1 MINIFWFRRDLRLL
15 DNHGLWQALNAGL
28 PVLPVFIFDSE
39 ILDKLNSKSDARVQ
53 FIHEQLKH
61 IQFQLQQKGKSL
73 LVLSGKPMDVFKQLT
88 EKYQIANIFTN
99 SDYEPYGIQRD
110 NLIKTLLNKADIGFK
125 SFKDHVIFD
134 PLEVLKAD
142 GKPYTVYTPYSRKWK
157 EKLLPQH
164 TKPFHSESLLD
175 NLLSDYFELPNL
187 EEIGMMPSPV
197 FVPPIKLDDKR
208 LQSYHETRNFPA
220 LTGTSL
226 AGPHLRFGT
235 IGIRH
240 VVDIALHTNE
250 TYLNELIWREFFM
263 QILYHFPKTVTHNF
277 YSKYDPLEWKNN
289 PEEFQAWC
297 DGKTGYPLVDAGMR
311 ELLATGNMHNR
322 VRMVVAS
329 FLTKHLL
336 IDWRWGEAWFASKL
350 LDFEL
355 SSNVGNWQWAAGTGC
370 DAAPYFRVFNPSEQ
384 IKKFDKYLTYVRKW
398 VPELEEFRYPKP
410 IIEHSFARDRAIS
423 AYKKALSGL

>member
-1 MINIFWFRRDLRLL
+1 MINIFWFRRDLRLS

-53 FIHEQLKH
+53 FIHEQLSQIH
-61 IQFQLQQKGKSL
+61 LQLQQKGKSI
-73 LVLSGKPMDVFKQLT
+73 LVLHGKPEDVFKQMT
-88 EKYQIANIFTN
+88 ENYQIANVFAN
-99 SDYEPYGIQRD
+99 RDYEPYGIERD
-110 NLIKTLLNKADIGFK
+110 NLIKTLLNKTGIGFK
-125 SFKDHVIFD
+125 SFKDHVIFE
-134 PLEVLKAD
+134 PSEVLKAD
-142 GKPYTVYTPYSRKWK
+142 GKPYTVFTPYSRKWK

-235 IGIRH
+235 ISIRDL
-240 VVDIALHTNE
+240 VGIALHSNE

-384 IKKFDKYLTYVRKW
+384 IKKFDKDLTYVRKW
-398 VPELEEFRYPKP
+398 VPELEEFSYPKP

>member
-1 MINIFWFRRDLRLL
+1 MINIFWFRRDLRLS
-15 DNHGLWQALNAGL
+15 DSHGLWQALNAGL

-73 LVLSGKPMDVFKQLT
+73 LVLSGKPEDVFKQLT

-99 SDYEPYGIQRD
+99 SDYEPYGIERD
-110 NLIKTLLNKADIGFK
+110 KLIKLLLNKVGIGFK

-134 PLEVLKAD
+134 PSEVLKTD

-157 EKLLPQH
+157 EKLLLQH
-164 TKPFHSESLLD
+164 LMPFHSESLLD
-175 NLLSDYFELPNL
+175 NLLSDYFELPKL
-187 EEIGMMPSPV
+187 EEIGMMPSPIV
-197 FVPPIKLDDKR
+197 VPPIKLDEKR
-208 LQSYHETRNFPA
+208 LQGYHETRNFPA

-235 IGIRH
+235 ISIRYLVGI
-240 VVDIALHTNE
+240 AQLTNE

-297 DGKTGYPLVDAGMR
+297 DGKTGYPIVDAGMR

-384 IKKFDKYLTYVRKW
+384 IKKFDKDLQYVRKW
-398 VPELEEFRYPKP
+398 VPELNEFSYPKP

-423 AYKKALSGL
+423 AYKKALSGS